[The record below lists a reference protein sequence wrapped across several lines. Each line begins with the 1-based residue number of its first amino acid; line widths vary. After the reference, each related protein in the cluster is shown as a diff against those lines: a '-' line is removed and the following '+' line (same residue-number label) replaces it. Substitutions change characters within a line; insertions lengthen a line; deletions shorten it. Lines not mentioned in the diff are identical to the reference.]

1 MPWAGPFIC
10 QNAGNKKR
18 GFFELGHHPPWLK
31 RPAPSGE
38 SLKGIENMLGS
49 LNLGTVCQSAQCPNI
64 GECFN
69 RGTATFMILGNLCT
83 RNCRFC
89 AVDHGAV
96 LSRPD
101 PEEPENVVR
110 AAKHLGLTHMVV
122 TSVTRDDLE
131 DGGAGQFIKTIEAF
145 KKELPGS
152 TIEILVPDFKGDLS
166 LVAAVCKAG
175 PDVFNHN
182 VETVPRLYASIRP
195 QAIYKRSLDVLETA
209 AALGLTV
216 KSGLM
221 LGLGE
226 TADELSAV
234 FKDLAETGC
243 SILTM
248 GQYLSPSSLH
258 APVVR
263 YIPPEEFDRLG
274 EIARLEGFKDVFSGP
289 FVRSSYRAEE
299 IYRHEK

>member
-1 MPWAGPFIC
+1 M
-10 QNAGNKKR
+10 
-18 GFFELGHHPPWLK
+18 GHHPHWLK
-31 RPAPSGE
+31 RPAPSGDT
-38 SLKGIENMLGS
+38 LKGIEKLLAD
-49 LNLGTVCQSAQCPNI
+49 LNLSTVCRSAQCPNI

-69 RGTATFMILGNLCT
+69 RGTATFMILGNRCT

-89 AVDHGAV
+89 AVEHGAV
-96 LSRPD
+96 FSPPD
-101 PEEPENVVR
+101 PDEPENVVR
-110 AAKHLGLTHMVV
+110 AAKHLRLTHMVV
-122 TSVTRDDLE
+122 TSVTRDDLA

-145 KKELPGS
+145 KRELPGS
-152 TIEILVPDFKGDLS
+152 TIEILTPDFQGDMS
-166 LVAAVCKAG
+166 VVAAVCKAG
-175 PDVFNHN
+175 PDVYNHN
-182 VETVPRLYASIRP
+182 VETVPRLYPSIRP
-195 QAIYKRSLDVLETA
+195 QAVYQRSLDVLKTA
-209 AALGLTV
+209 AASGLRV

-226 TADELSAV
+226 TAEELASV
-234 FKDLAETGC
+234 FKDLAACGC

-248 GQYLSPSSLH
+248 GQYLAPSSRH

-274 EIARLEGFKDVFSGP
+274 EIARLEGFKEVFSGP